1 MNQQDKIC
9 LIRELYEAGS
19 SIEAI
24 AEVVGNKPSTV
35 NQLLS
40 RSGLKRVRRM
50 EDDVEKIIELRKTGC
65 TLRDISEKTGYTPTG
80 LSMFLRKIGL
90 GKNNNVAMEVRE
102 PELIDENTVYAI
114 RRPRIFRCVINGKR
128 YIDVTEAFM

>member
-50 EDDVEKIIELRKTGC
+50 EDDVEKIIELRKNGC
-65 TLRDISEKTGYTPTG
+65 TLKEISDKTGYTLTG
-80 LSMFLRKIGL
+80 LSIFLRKIGL
-90 GKNNNVAMEVRE
+90 GKNNNVAMEAIE
-102 PELIDENTVYAI
+102 PELIDENTVFAEH
-114 RRPRIFRCVINGKR
+114 RKHIFRCVINGKR

>member
-50 EDDVEKIIELRKTGC
+50 EDDVEKIIELRKNGC
-65 TLRDISEKTGYTPTG
+65 TLKEISDKTGYTLTG
-80 LSMFLRKIGL
+80 LSIFLRKIGL

-102 PELIDENTVYAI
+102 PELIDDNTVYASS
-114 RRPRIFRCVINGKR
+114 RPKIFRCEYYGKK

>member
-50 EDDVEKIIELRKTGC
+50 EDDIEKIVKLRKTGC
-65 TLRDISEKTGYTPTG
+65 TLREISEKTGYTLTG

-90 GKNNNVAMEVRE
+90 GKNNNVAMEAIE
-102 PELIDENTVYAI
+102 PELIDENTVFAKEYQ
-114 RRPRIFRCVINGKR
+114 RFFRCEYYGKK

>member
-50 EDDVEKIIELRKTGC
+50 EDDVEKIIELRENGC
-65 TLRDISEKTGYTPTG
+65 TLREISEKTGYTLTG
-80 LSMFLRKIGL
+80 LSMFLRKIGF

-102 PELIDENTVYAI
+102 TELIDKNTVYASS
-114 RRPRIFRCVINGKR
+114 RPKIFRCVINGKR